1 MKGLGKIS
9 ALLATVAIVA
19 APLAAAAP
27 DMGSALRGASIKAIS
42 SKLRA
47 GMVARLNKKVVKRDG
62 VELAQLE
69 GAAGAGASAGGA
81 GAGAGAAGA
90 GAAGAGAAGAGAA
103 GAAAAGA
110 GVAGGLG
117 VAGAVA
123 GVAAAAGV
131 ATAASSGGNDSSP

>member
-1 MKGLGKIS
+1 MKSFSKIAAS
-9 ALLATVAIVA
+9 VAIVMLST
-19 APLAAAAP
+19 APVIAAAP
-27 DMGSALRGASIKAIS
+27 APSATVSKAAVKAIG
-42 SKLRA
+42 SKMRA
-47 GMVARLNKKVVKRDG
+47 GMVAKLGKKVVRKNG
-62 VELAQLE
+62 VEYAQIE
-69 GAAGAGASAGGA
+69 GAAGAGAAGGGA

-90 GAAGAGAAGAGAA
+90 GAAGAGAAGA

-131 ATAASSGGNDSSP
+131 ATAAASGGDNSP

>member
-1 MKGLGKIS
+1 MKSFSKIAS
-9 ALLATVAIVA
+9 SLAVAALLAAPIA
-19 APLAAAAP
+19 ASVPEAGTTLSRAAV
-27 DMGSALRGASIKAIS
+27 KAIG
-42 SKLRA
+42 SKMRA
-47 GMVARLNKKVVKRDG
+47 GMVVRLNKKVARKNN

-69 GAAGAGASAGGA
+69 GAAGAGATGTGA

-90 GAAGAGAAGAGAA
+90 GAAGAGAAGA

-131 ATAASSGGNDSSP
+131 ATAASSGGGDNSP

>member
-9 ALLATVAIVA
+9 ALLATVAVVA

-47 GMVARLNKKVVKRDG
+47 GMVARLNKKIVKRNG

-103 GAAAAGA
+103 AAGA
-110 GVAGGLG
+110 GAAAAGGLG

>member
-1 MKGLGKIS
+1 MNRFGKIS
-9 ALLATVAIVA
+9 ALLGAVGIVA
-19 APLAAAAP
+19 TPLAAAAP
-27 DMGSALRGASIKAIS
+27 EVGNALRGTTIKAIS

-47 GMVARLNKKVVKRDG
+47 GMVARLNKKLIKRNG

-69 GAAGAGASAGGA
+69 GAAGAGASGAGA

-103 GAAAAGA
+103 AGAAA
-110 GVAGGLG
+110 AGGLG

-131 ATAASSGGNDSSP
+131 ATAASSGGDSSS

>member
-1 MKGLGKIS
+1 VKGLGKIS
-9 ALLATVAIVA
+9 ALLATVAVVA

-47 GMVARLNKKVVKRDG
+47 GMVARLNKKIVKRNG

-103 GAAAAGA
+103 AAGA
-110 GVAGGLG
+110 GAAAAGGLG

>member
-9 ALLATVAIVA
+9 ALLATVAVVA

-47 GMVARLNKKVVKRDG
+47 GMVARLNKKVVKRQG

-103 GAAAAGA
+103 AAGA

>member
-1 MKGLGKIS
+1 MNGFGKLS
-9 ALLATVAIVA
+9 ALLGAVGIVA
-19 APLAAAAP
+19 TPLAAAAP
-27 DMGSALRGASIKAIS
+27 EVSNALRGTTIKAIS

-47 GMVARLNKKVVKRDG
+47 GMVARLNKKLIKRNG

-69 GAAGAGASAGGA
+69 GAAGAGASGA

-103 GAAAAGA
+103 AA
-110 GVAGGLG
+110 AGGLG

-131 ATAASSGGNDSSP
+131 ATAASSGGDSSS

>member
-1 MKGLGKIS
+1 MKGIGKIS

-27 DMGSALRGASIKAIS
+27 EMGSALRGASIKAIS

-81 GAGAGAAGA
+81 GAGAGAGAAGA

-103 GAAAAGA
+103 AGAAA
-110 GVAGGLG
+110 AGGLG